1 MDLFEKKKV
10 IPMLIAENKEPFDSS
25 DYLYELKLDGF
36 RCIAYLDN
44 CSTDLRSKQNNSMIR
59 SFPELSDLHQQVS
72 AKCILDGEI
81 IILDNGRPNL
91 GSMQRR
97 AMLSDCTK
105 IRLASR
111 INPACFVAYDILYC
125 DGRELLDTPLIEQR
139 RILCSIVTET
149 PLFAVSRAVDTYGI
163 ALFAQAKAMGL
174 EGVVAKKKTS
184 LYYMGKNT
192 KDWVKFKYPE
202 YSHAILSK

>member
-10 IPMLIAENKEPFDSS
+10 VPMLIAENKEPFDSP

-36 RCIAYLDN
+36 RCIAYLDSN
-44 CSTDLRSKQNNSMIR
+44 STDLRSKHNNPLTR
-59 SFPELSDLHQQVS
+59 SFPELSDLHHQVS

-81 IILDNGRPNL
+81 IILENSKPNL
-91 GSMQRR
+91 VLMQRR

-105 IRLASR
+105 IRLAAR
-111 INPACFVAYDILYC
+111 TNPACYVVYDILYC
-125 DGRELLDTPLIEQR
+125 DGQELLDVPFVECR

-149 PLFAVSRAVDTYGI
+149 PLFAVSRAVDADGT

-174 EGVVAKKKTS
+174 EGVAAKKKTS
-184 LYYMGKNT
+184 PYYMGKNA
-192 KDWVKFKYPE
+192 KDYVKFKYSE
-202 YSHAILSK
+202 YSH